1 VTELTPQ
8 DLKHNEKSSDKTKMF
23 VARCLALSFPLSLL
37 WSLQLSLVDASGI
50 FTGDSF
56 ISEFVGTPDSNG
68 FVDGFGTNT
77 QLSISYSIS
86 IATDYALFTD
96 IFNNAIRKVIIST
109 KSVTTLAGMGKPG
122 LANGIGSNAAFNLPT
137 VVALSPDSSFA
148 LVADFF
154 NYLIRRIDI
163 SLASVTTFAGA
174 GVGFANGIGTNANFG
189 EIYGIAFSPT
199 GVYVLVTDKSNR
211 RIRQIILSTAAVT
224 VLAGSGSLGWTDG
237 IGTNSEFNTLGGV
250 SISPS
255 GLIALVSDYSFIR
268 MIDLST
274 ASVTT
279 LAGTSSRG
287 FMNGIGSNAQ
297 FSNPCEIK
305 ISPNGFFALLGAF
318 SNHQVRQIEIS
329 TRAVTSVAGSV
340 DGGYAN
346 GIGSN
351 SGFWRP
357 MAIGISPDGSFVL
370 VGDNSFTVRKLS
382 AVAPSTAPTTAP
394 SPAPTISFKPSTA
407 PTFVPSTAPS
417 PSYIP
422 PAPRPPSHAPT
433 IRLATS
439 PTKSPTT
446 SPSLLPSISIHPT
459 SPSAFPSSRP
469 SSSPSTAP
477 SLRPSF
483 TPSTIPSLLP
493 TMRPSSSP
501 SFQPSV
507 APSAE
512 PTLSPTS
519 TPTTPTLAPVP
530 NTPTSYPTTFSPT
543 VRPTA
548 RPSIAPTVT
557 PTKPSGGGGKPP
569 L

>member
-1 VTELTPQ
+1 MFLT
-8 DLKHNEKSSDKTKMF
+8 
-23 VARCLALSFPLSLL
+23 RCLSLSFLLSLL
-37 WSLQLSLVDASGI
+37 WSLQLSLVDASGM

-56 ISEFVGTPDSNG
+56 VSQFVGTPKSNG

-137 VVALSPDSSFA
+137 VVALSPDTSFA

-237 IGTNSEFNTLGGV
+237 IGTNAEFNTMGGV
-250 SISPS
+250 SISPN

-287 FMNGIGSNAQ
+287 FTNGIGSNAQ
-297 FSNPCEIK
+297 FSDPCEIK
-305 ISPNGFFALLGAF
+305 ISPNGLFALLGAF

-351 SGFWRP
+351 SSFWRP

-370 VGDNSFTVRKLS
+370 VGDYSFTVRKLS
-382 AVAPSTAPTTAP
+382 AVAPSTAPTTSP
-394 SPAPTISFKPSTA
+394 SAAPTISFKPSIPSP
-407 PTFVPSTAPS
+407 PTFMPLD
-417 PSYIP
+417 
-422 PAPRPPSHAPT
+422 PRPPSLLPT
-433 IRLATS
+433 HRGSNQPSKFPTS
-439 PTKSPTT
+439 
-446 SPSLLPSISIHPT
+446 SPSLLPSISIRPT
-459 SPSAFPSSRP
+459 SPSAFPSSKP
-469 SSSPSTAP
+469 SFSPSTAP
-477 SLRPSF
+477 SLSPSF
-483 TPSTIPSLLP
+483 APSTTPSRLP
-493 TMRPSSSP
+493 TVRPSSSP

-507 APSAE
+507 APS
-512 PTLSPTS
+512 
-519 TPTTPTLAPVP
+519 
-530 NTPTSYPTTFSPT
+530 TPTSYPMSFSPT
-543 VRPTA
+543 FQPTV
-548 RPSIAPTVT
+548 PPTIAPTVA
-557 PTKPSGGGGKPP
+557 PTEKTGGSPRFGVVSALTLAGAPKPTLFRADAVTERRGDMRGGN
-569 L
+569 